1 MFKDKNILLGITGGI
16 AAYKA
21 CEIIREIKRN
31 NGDVRVVLTNSA
43 SKFITPLTLATL
55 SEHAVLMDMFE
66 DEFRGS
72 TTHINVARW
81 ADMIL
86 VCPAT
91 ANTIG
96 KIANGIA
103 DDLLTTLIMAATVP
117 VVLCPA
123 MNKEMY
129 RNKFFQE
136 NLSRLKRNGYCIVES
151 EAGALA
157 CGEYGDGRL
166 ANQRKI
172 LAVLKKILLGKQ
184 ILVGKKVLITAG
196 RTEEPLDPVR
206 FITNHSTG
214 KMGFALAEAAILN
227 GAEVTLISG
236 PTQLEPFEGVRYF
249 QIKTSDQMAELVEQ
263 EYDSHDIILMAAAVS
278 DIKPKISMPQKIKK
292 DKTDFRLELVKTKDI
307 LKELGRKKKNKI
319 LIGFAVETENEIENA
334 EKKLRTKNLDFIV
347 LNNPTEPGAAF
358 GHDTNRVTIIDAG
371 GGEERLP
378 LMSKFK
384 VAEHILDRVADLI

>member
-184 ILVGKKVLITAG
+184 ILVGKKVLIRNPG
-196 RTEEPLDPVR
+196 VQDNSEVVKFFR
-206 FITNHSTG
+206 FNLTTFS
-214 KMGFALAEAAILN
+214 
-227 GAEVTLISG
+227 VSSG
-236 PTQLEPFEGVRYF
+236 
-249 QIKTSDQMAELVEQ
+249 
-263 EYDSHDIILMAAAVS
+263 
-278 DIKPKISMPQKIKK
+278 
-292 DKTDFRLELVKTKDI
+292 
-307 LKELGRKKKNKI
+307 
-319 LIGFAVETENEIENA
+319 
-334 EKKLRTKNLDFIV
+334 
-347 LNNPTEPGAAF
+347 
-358 GHDTNRVTIIDAG
+358 
-371 GGEERLP
+371 
-378 LMSKFK
+378 
-384 VAEHILDRVADLI
+384 